1 MALLEGVI
9 ETFATEN
16 GFGTIRLES
25 GRTVHFDATAASG
38 PIRWD
43 VGSPVRAYVEADPQG
58 KPKVQRLMP
67 MPSLANPYTVL
78 DDEDAEAVLA
88 SAERE
93 LETKGPSAGLRAA
106 IAGLGKVL
114 GYIDGDV
121 SRVQKRIAGLLARFP
136 AGQLD
141 PGEPFGDGVTAEVRA
156 MEPAVRAGFDA
167 LLAHAGTA
175 NASKP
180 SAKWLKA
187 AGPLVQKIAGL
198 DAILARWF
206 ALVKTPP
213 KVEEDPHHYSHSPPL
228 SEPTSDILRGL
239 VWIASL
245 VPTREMAMA
254 VGDLGATCFRKIP
267 NFGAMSSKVGNACLW
282 SLGAMSSSGIHG
294 VAQLGRLKTRV
305 KYTQALRLIE
315 KALSDAA
322 ARAGIST
329 DELLELGVPTCGLDD
344 DGVSEEAIGDIVAR
358 ITIARDGTPELGW
371 VKNGKSQASVPAEV
385 KADHADALK
394 AVKARV
400 KEIATLLPAQGARL
414 EGMMMEPRDIPLA
427 ALRERYLDHGLVGRV
442 ARRLIWSLGEAG
454 EVWTSGVFEDGRFVD
469 VRGEPIDTTR
479 IVRARLW
486 HPLGRPP
493 ADVLAW
499 RTFVAERGITQPFK
513 QAHREIYVLT
523 DAEIA
528 TDLYSNRFAAH
539 VLKQHQ
545 LAALLRDRGWRY
557 TLQGQWDS
565 ANTPF
570 RQLRGLRVEL
580 FVEAAWESEQTSGAG
595 IFLHVTTD
603 QVRFLDDEGEPVSLR
618 DVPALVFSEVMRDV
632 DLFVGVASVGND
644 PSWRDQGPQAGHGYW
659 QAYAFGELGAS
670 AETRRQVLGTLIPK
684 LKVKDRLALEGRF
697 LVVRGDLRT
706 YKIHLGSGN
715 ILMEPNDQYLCIVP
729 DRSTRALDL
738 VLPFEGD
745 GGLSIVL
752 SKALLLAADK
762 KIKDETILRQIRL

>member
-1 MALLEGVI
+1 MHVLEGVI
-9 ETFATEN
+9 ATFAEEN
-16 GFGTIRLES
+16 GFGTIRLE
-25 GRTVHFDATAASG
+25 GGGTLAFDATAVGA

-43 VGSPVRAYVEADPQG
+43 AGTPVRAFVEPDTKG
-58 KPKVQRLMP
+58 KPQVRRLLP
-67 MPSLANPYTVL
+67 MPSLANPYTIL
-78 DDEDAEAVLA
+78 DDDDAESVLA
-88 SAERE
+88 IAERA
-93 LETKGPSAGLRAA
+93 LETTGPSASLRAG
-106 IAGLGKVL
+106 IAGVSKVL
-114 GYIDGDV
+114 GYIEGDV

-141 PGEPFGDGVTAEVRA
+141 PGEPFGDGVTAEVHA
-156 MEPAVRAGFDA
+156 MEPAARAAYDE
-167 LLAHAGTA
+167 LLAHASTA
-175 NASKP
+175 SASKP
-180 SAKWLKA
+180 TAKWLKT
-187 AGPLVQKIAGL
+187 AGPLAARIPSL
-198 DAILARWF
+198 DATLARWF
-206 ALVKTPP
+206 AFVKTPP
-213 KVEEDPHHYSHSPPL
+213 KVEENPHHYSFAPPL

-245 VPTREMAMA
+245 FPTAEVAMA
-254 VGDLGATCFRKIP
+254 LGDLGAKCFKKIP

-282 SLGAMSSSGIHG
+282 SLGAMSSAGIHG

-305 KYTQALRLIE
+305 KYTQALRLID
-315 KALSDAA
+315 KALADAA
-322 ARAGIST
+322 ARAGLST
-329 DELLELGVPTCGLDD
+329 DELLELGVPTCGLDEN
-344 DGVSEEAIGDIVAR
+344 GVSEEEIGDVVAR
-358 ITIARDGTPELGW
+358 ITLTRDGSPELGW
-371 VKNGKSQASVPAEV
+371 VKNGKAQASVPAEI
-385 KADHADALK
+385 KAEHADALK

-400 KEIATLLPAQGARL
+400 KEIATLLPAQVARI

-454 EVWTSGVFEDGRFVD
+454 EVWTSGLFLDGSFVD
-469 VRGEPIDTTR
+469 VRGVPIDTAR
-479 IVRARLW
+479 ITRARLW
-486 HPLGRPP
+486 HPLGRRP

-499 RTFVAERGITQPFK
+499 RTFIAERGITQPFK

-528 TDLYSNRFAAH
+528 TDVYSNRFAAH

-565 ANTPF
+565 ANTPY
-570 RQLRGLRVEL
+570 RQLRGLCVEL
-580 FVEAAWESEQTSGAG
+580 FVEALWETEQTSGAG

-603 QVRFLDDEGEPVSLR
+603 QVRFLDDRHEPVSLR

-644 PSWRDQGPQAGHGYW
+644 PTWRDQGPPTGHGYW

-670 AETRRQVLGTLIPK
+670 AETRRDVLAALIPK
-684 LKVKDRLALEGRF
+684 LKVKDRLTLDGRF

-729 DRSTRALDL
+729 DRSTRAPDL

-752 SKALLLAADK
+752 SKALLLAADT